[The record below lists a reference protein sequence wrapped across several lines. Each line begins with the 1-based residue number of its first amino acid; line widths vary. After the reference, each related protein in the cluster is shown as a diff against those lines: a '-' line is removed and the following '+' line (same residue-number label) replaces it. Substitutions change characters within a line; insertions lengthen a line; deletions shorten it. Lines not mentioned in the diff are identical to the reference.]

1 MTKSI
6 GFCMLLSACGG
17 STPTAPSKSLVMA
30 TPTVPAAAAAAVAAP
45 AKADNEKTVVDIA
58 VGSPDHTT
66 LVAAVDAAGL
76 VPALSSPG
84 GIYTVL
90 APTNEAFAELPKETL
105 DDLMKPE
112 HKADLKRILQHHA
125 GVPIV
130 QTKDIQDGQTMTMSD
145 GTKVTFHVQGDKVAV
160 DGASILGSITGAN
173 GVVHVIDKV
182 LVPPAH

>member
-1 MTKSI
+1 MTKLI
-6 GFCMLLSACGG
+6 GAWVLSSACSGAA
-17 STPTAPSKSLVMA
+17 PTTASKSLVMA
-30 TPTVPAAAAAAVAAP
+30 TAPVPAAAVVAP
-45 AKADNEKTVVDIA
+45 AKADHEKTVVDIA

-90 APTNEAFAELPKETL
+90 APTNDAFAELPKATL

-130 QTKDIQDGQTMTMSD
+130 QTKDMLDGQSMTMSD
-145 GTKVTFHVQGDKVAV
+145 GTKVTFHVQGDKVMV
-160 DGASILGSITGAN
+160 EGATILGSITGAN

-182 LVPPAH
+182 LVPPAK

>member
-1 MTKSI
+1 MTTSI
-6 GFCMLLSACGG
+6 GVWILWSACG
-17 STPTAPSKSLVMA
+17 PTAPSAPSRSLVMA
-30 TPTVPAAAAAAVAAP
+30 TTPIPPAAAVVAP
-45 AKADNEKTVVDIA
+45 AKADSEKTVVDIA

-66 LVAAVDAAGL
+66 LVTAVSAAGL

-90 APTNEAFAELPKETL
+90 APTNEAFAELPKQTL
-105 DDLMKPE
+105 EDLLKPE

-130 QTKDIQDGQTMTMSD
+130 QTKDMQDGQTMTMSD
-145 GTKVTFHVQGDKVAV
+145 GTKVTFHVQGDKVMV
-160 DGASILGSITGAN
+160 DGATILGSVTGAN

-182 LVPPAH
+182 LLPPAQ